1 MFEGNLMFCKN
12 LGPTHLKGAPTAGR
26 TVALAFTACETQRC
40 AAHIVSTGLPMV
52 CWWRN
57 TKALHLVKQGGPL
70 QTKSGSRSSWSSELP
85 IGALAS
91 SENFFT
97 HLVFKGGV

>member
-1 MFEGNLMFCKN
+1 MFCKN
-12 LGPTHLKGAPTAGR
+12 LGPTHLTVAPTAGR
-26 TVALAFTACETQRC
+26 VVALAFKAWETHRH
-40 AAHIVSTGLPMV
+40 AADRVTSVLPMI

-57 TKALHLVKQGGPL
+57 TEALHLVKQGGPL

-91 SENFFT
+91 GENFFT
-97 HLVFKGGV
+97 HLVFKGGI